1 MRWFEAAR
9 GRSFVDVA
17 LMNDDD
23 LGKLADMAHGH
34 VIDASQ
40 PGFGGVD
47 ELVSYSPAD
56 AYGPDERPVI
66 FGHYGLKLGKSPGDA
81 RLLRCAAG
89 NVACVDTAGTA
100 LSACGGALTA
110 YRWAGEARLSGE
122 RFAGSSR
129 DHSEDHP
136 PEGATDDRCAQ
147 P

>member
-1 MRWFEAAR
+1 
-9 GRSFVDVA
+9 
-17 LMNDDD
+17 MNDDD

-100 LSACGGALTA
+100 KASEGGALSA
-110 YRWAGEARLSGE
+110 YRWAGEPRLSE
-122 RFAGSSR
+122 DRFVCSTA
-129 DHSEDHP
+129 DDPADHP
-136 PEGATDDRCAQ
+136 L
-147 P
+147 